1 MEETVTLNG
10 DDRNDTG
17 AAAFF
22 GEVVDRVAPAPE
34 SVICPCC
41 GNKVFVQIDWALTD
55 KHFEQLRATANI
67 MWMYF
72 DLLLAEAG
80 ITQEVRDRLMH
91 DAMSRTMVDFDS
103 TIEKLRGADENG

>member
-1 MEETVTLNG
+1 MDEYYPLNEAG
-10 DDRNDTG
+10 RNDTG

-34 SVICPCC
+34 SVTCPCC
-41 GNKVFVQIDWALTD
+41 GCKVSVQVDWLLTD

-72 DLLLAEAG
+72 DLLLTEAG
-80 ITQEVRDRLMH
+80 ITQEVRDRLTH
-91 DAMSRTMVDFDS
+91 DAMSRTMADFAA
-103 TIEKLRGADENG
+103 TIEKQKGADENA